1 MNSCY
6 IIAEAGVNHNGSE
19 EIAIKLIQAA
29 AESGA
34 DAVKFQ
40 TFKAENLV
48 SKESKTAEYQK
59 LQTGE
64 DKQYFMLKKLE
75 ISEELHIK
83 LMNQCKKSGIEF
95 LSTPFDIES
104 AKFLLDLGMRKIKVP
119 SGELTNIPYII
130 ELAKFDIPMI
140 ISTGMSNLDEIKNTL
155 IEIKNLRK
163 VKKFKRPLCEM
174 ITILH
179 CTSNYPAKNKDI
191 NLRAMKTIEKEFNV
205 PVGYSDH
212 TEGLFVSV
220 NAVAMGA
227 TIIEKHFT
235 LNKDMSGPDHKASL
249 EPEELKEMISQIRR
263 IEECLGSEIKSPTEN
278 EMPIRSLMRRSVVLT
293 CDKKANEV
301 LKLEDLELLRP
312 GHGIA
317 PVDMKK
323 VVGKK
328 LLVDCK
334 IGTTLKWNDL
344 K

>member
-64 DKQYFMLKKLE
+64 DKQYSMLKKLE

-104 AKFLLDLGMRKIKVP
+104 AKFLLDLGMRKMKVP

-155 IEIKNLRK
+155 IEIKNLRG
-163 VKKFKRPLCEM
+163 
-174 ITILH
+174 I
-179 CTSNYPAKNKDI
+179 Y
-191 NLRAMKTIEKEFNV
+191 NLKCSIF
-205 PVGYSDH
+205 YII
-212 TEGLFVSV
+212 VS
-220 NAVAMGA
+220 
-227 TIIEKHFT
+227 
-235 LNKDMSGPDHKASL
+235 L
-249 EPEELKEMISQIRR
+249 
-263 IEECLGSEIKSPTEN
+263 
-278 EMPIRSLMRRSVVLT
+278 
-293 CDKKANEV
+293 
-301 LKLEDLELLRP
+301 
-312 GHGIA
+312 
-317 PVDMKK
+317 
-323 VVGKK
+323 
-328 LLVDCK
+328 
-334 IGTTLKWNDL
+334 
-344 K
+344 